1 MLTDLGT
8 LDSGSPTVKCSL
20 AVSINASGEIAGASN
35 NGAIDP
41 LANVAEFRAVV
52 WKDGHIEDLG
62 TFGGNHSVATRIN
75 DRGQVVGFSVNTIPD
90 PFSFLYLLGGSTSG
104 TQTRGFLWHNGDM
117 QELGTLGGPDSQAL
131 GLNEGG
137 QVTGVS
143 YTNSTP
149 NPVTGVPTADPFLWN
164 EEQGMIDLGTLGGV
178 WGTGFFVNNRGQVV
192 GYSSVAANPGA
203 CFRPGGNVGVGDP
216 NCHQFVWDKG
226 KLTDLNTETKGGN
239 PISAKALSD
248 SGEVVGGA
256 EFPGPIFDAYLWR
269 KGVARDLGAVDDDC
283 FSEAFAINSRDQI
296 VGQSLSCVSNFFRPF
311 LWENGSIVDLNAL
324 AGPNSSLQLVEAFA
338 INDRGE
344 IGGIGVPPGC
354 GNDAACGRAFVLIP
368 VCADGTEGCAD
379 APLDPAIVAKSRVA
393 SSAVP
398 KTMTPEELATFK
410 ERIARMAGRNRSF
423 GLWPRR

>member
-1 MLTDLGT
+1 MQRSCLN
-8 LDSGSPTVKCSL
+8 
-20 AVSINASGEIAGASN
+20 NASGEIAGRSN

-41 LANVAEFRAVV
+41 LANVAQIRAVV

-62 TFGGNHSVATRIN
+62 TFGGNHSIATGIN

-90 PFSFLYLLGGSTSG
+90 PFSFLYLLGGFTSG

-117 QELGTLGGPDSQAL
+117 RELRTLGGPDSQAL

-137 QVTGVS
+137 QVTGIS

-164 EEQGMIDLGTLGGV
+164 GEQGMIDLGTLGGV
-178 WGTGFFVNNRGQVV
+178 WGTAFFVNNRGQVV
-192 GYSSVAANPGA
+192 GYSSVATNPGA

-216 NCHQFVWDKG
+216 NCHPFVWDKE

-239 PISAKALSD
+239 PISANALSD
-248 SGEVVGGA
+248 SGEVVGTA
-256 EFPGPIFDAYLWR
+256 VFPGRPISDAYLWR
-269 KGVARDLGAVDDDC
+269 KGVARDLGVVDDDC
-283 FSEAFAINSRDQI
+283 FSEAFAINSRKQI
-296 VGQSLSCVSNFFRPF
+296 VGQSFSCVSNFLRTF
-311 LWENGSIVDLNAL
+311 LWESGSIVDLNAL

-354 GNDAACGRAFVLIP
+354 GNDAACGHAFVLIP

-379 APLDPAIVAKSRVA
+379 APLDPAIVARSRVA
-393 SSAVP
+393 SGATP
-398 KTMTPEELATFK
+398 KTMTPEELAIFK
-410 ERIARMAGRNRSF
+410 KRMARIGRQNRGF
-423 GLWPRR
+423 GLWPSR